1 MEVFLGLTAFLF
13 FAISLFLI
21 FGIFWMWGHTREEL
35 NSKLE
40 LGYDV
45 TFKAKIFSRHFS
57 NCLRRLHILSN
68 AIMI

>member
-21 FGIFWMWGHTREEL
+21 FLIFWMWGHTREEL

-45 TFKAKIFSRHFS
+45 TFKAIRFFLVISLIALGGCIYH
-57 NCLRRLHILSN
+57 L
-68 AIMI
+68 MQ

>member
-45 TFKAKIFSRHFS
+45 TFKAIRFFLVISLIALG
-57 NCLRRLHILSN
+57 CCIYYL
-68 AIMI
+68 MQ